1 MTILTEKA
9 IVTKRNK
16 DGTYDEVGMNNRA
29 IFHGSIQ
36 KIRKDA
42 KAYAKGPHRIEY
54 FHDHNFYG
62 SPHKVEHFEED
73 TLIER
78 NRRLRRKGFLR
89 NHSKMLD
96 DDGNLVANEH
106 TKADGN
112 IKGKKVQESRTGTLL
127 KRMKIVRAVDGDNY
141 GLRKSWNGQQDSRA
155 GMIQRKIAGEYL
167 NNRKQKKLTLEDTLT
182 ELSKG
187 TLKSYITKAMDDSN
201 KHYDAST
208 DAFFRSLSG
217 NKEDRNKQLA
227 LSKFHSRMEY
237 RRNKGIKRATDKFLS
252 KEDVEYAVSQL
263 TEEQTYD
270 LFLDIIYEHS
280 VEDAEK
286 FLTELSKKTLQS
298 YRSKSGNVQQKL
310 AGKANRNSEESKTIR
325 KRAKGFALATK
336 KLKQFKED
344 VEPLTELSKKT
355 LASYLNKSKADFSN
369 LVKADNKAL
378 TRRMRINPNKPG
390 AAEKT
395 AKEAKIKNDLRRK
408 MGNRATYAVKASK
421 KLRAESVEPLTEL
434 SRKTLDSYLGKTV
447 KYQGGVY
454 DRDVDLKVAKRRE
467 AGRVKAY
474 NRKNGV
480 MNDNTKPRY
489 HNGFSRL
496 KKYRAD

>member
-1 MTILTEKA
+1 MT
-9 IVTKRNK
+9 
-16 DGTYDEVGMNNRA
+16 
-29 IFHGSIQ
+29 
-36 KIRKDA
+36 
-42 KAYAKGPHRIEY
+42 
-54 FHDHNFYG
+54 
-62 SPHKVEHFEED
+62 D
-73 TLIER
+73 TLNER

-89 NHSKMLD
+89 NRSKMLD
-96 DDGNLVANEH
+96 DDGNLVANEQS
-106 TKADGN
+106 KADGN
-112 IKGKKVQESRTGTLL
+112 IKGKKVQESRT
-127 KRMKIVRAVDGDNY
+127 
-141 GLRKSWNGQQDSRA
+141 
-155 GMIQRKIAGEYL
+155 
-167 NNRKQKKLTLEDTLT
+167 LT

-187 TLKSYITKAMDDSN
+187 TLKSYIIKALDS
-201 KHYDAST
+201 KDAEYHASD
-208 DAFFRSLSG
+208 DAFNRSQQKSN
-217 NKEDRNKQLA
+217 NKEYRSKQLA
-227 LSKFHSRMEY
+227 LSKFHARKY
-237 RRNKGIKRATDKFLS
+237 DRRNKGINRATDKFLS

-286 FLTELSKKTLQS
+286 FLTELSKKTL
-298 YRSKSGNVQQKL
+298 
-310 AGKANRNSEESKTIR
+310 
-325 KRAKGFALATK
+325 
-336 KLKQFKED
+336 
-344 VEPLTELSKKT
+344 
-355 LASYLNKSKADFSN
+355 ASYLNKSKADFSN

-395 AKEAKIKNDLRRK
+395 AKETKIKNDLRRK
-408 MGNRATYAVKASK
+408 MGNRATYVVKASK

-447 KYQGGVY
+447 KYDGGVY
-454 DRDVDLKVAKRRE
+454 DRDVDLKVAKKRE
-467 AGRVKAY
+467 AGRVKAR